1 MPDGATGT
9 TARSCVGVGFE
20 PDSPLGRWLVNE
32 SGRLVPTVAELT
44 GEARGAGI
52 ECVIV
57 TGRLIDVLSDL
68 LTIRDEPSLAHVPV
82 LTVLS
87 QGREEQIAACVRSG
101 AFYCFL
107 EPVDRALLGA
117 MLRAASAVVS
127 PKVEPDPALAVFVQS
142 LPHVK
147 EIVLSVRSLADAQLV
162 SAFVSELCPQPA
174 RQALGVSEML
184 LNAIEHGSLEIS
196 GEEKAALVRDGKFH
210 GAVAERA
217 LDPRFADREVTV
229 WLRRSAD
236 HVEIVCE
243 DQGPG
248 FDWKGL
254 ESAVSADPDA
264 PCGRGIALSRALAFD
279 SLEFL
284 GRGNVA
290 VARARLERR
299 SRNSAPSGFA
309 ALSSWEKRTLELET
323 DRVLERAT
331 PEAFFAETLE
341 LALRVSDSPVGFLGY
356 LTESGELVVVA
367 HAEGGAGRDGQT
379 VVRLAPGHWARLWWE
394 ALEDKRTRI
403 ENSPHSTFRGGVPL
417 ERSLVVPIAHGD
429 KLLGVVQVANR
440 SGASLHAGP
449 YGERDAQ
456 RLETVARR
464 LAPVLS
470 AWISADLA
478 NRRTLELER
487 ERARQRE
494 EQELARHIVR
504 RLLHEGCLD
513 GPGIRYH
520 LAATAFFNG
529 DLALAARSK
538 AGGLRWMLGDCV
550 GHGLPAALGGLPL
563 SSVFYATAAKN
574 VPMSE
579 VVSTMNDSLL
589 ALLPRGFFCA
599 AVLLELSADGKRL
612 SIWNGGMPPV
622 FVCSRGPE
630 RLRLVHSSD
639 LPLGT
644 VPSKQLDVAG
654 VTLSLDPGDRI
665 LCFSDGLIETQS
677 TKSELFGLER
687 AAAIAAQRAPDE
699 VFGALLGAVVE
710 FRGDNP
716 SFDDLSLVEV
726 TAGAAA

>member
-1 MPDGATGT
+1 LE
-9 TARSCVGVGFE
+9 R
-20 PDSPLGRWLVNE
+20 DSPLGNWIVAE
-32 SGRLVPTVAELT
+32 GGRLVPTVNQLIA
-44 GEARGAGI
+44 EARESGI

-57 TGRLIDVLSDL
+57 AGRLIEVLSDL
-68 LTIRDEPSLAHVPV
+68 LTIRDEPSLSRVPV

-127 PKVEPDPALAVFVQS
+127 PKAEPDPALAVFVQS
-142 LPHVK
+142 MPHVK

-174 RQALGVSEML
+174 RQALGVSELL

-196 GEEKAALVRDGKFH
+196 GQEKSALVRAGKFH
-210 GAVAERA
+210 SAVAQRS
-217 LDPRFADREVTV
+217 LDPRFAEREVTV

-248 FDWKGL
+248 FDWKAQ
-254 ESAVSADPDA
+254 ENAAPSDPDA
-264 PCGRGIALSRALAFD
+264 PCGRGIALSRTLAFD

-290 VARARLERR
+290 VARARLDRR
-299 SRNSAPSGFA
+299 SRNSAPNAFA
-309 ALSSWEKRTLELET
+309 ALSSWETRTIELET

-331 PEAFFAETLE
+331 PEAFFAETLD
-341 LALRVSDSPVGFLGY
+341 LALRVSDSPVGFFGY
-356 LTESGELVVVA
+356 LTESGELVVLT
-367 HAEGGAGRDGQT
+367 HDESRDGA
-379 VVRLAPGHWARLWWE
+379 VVRLAPGQWARLWWE
-394 ALEDKRTRI
+394 ALEERRTRI
-403 ENSPHSTFRGGVPL
+403 ENNPHSGFRGGSPL

-429 KLLGVVQVANR
+429 TLLGVVQVANR
-440 SGASLHAGP
+440 GTGSPTSPAYA
-449 YGERDAQ
+449 ERDAQ

-538 AGGLRWMLGDCV
+538 DGGLRWMLGDCV

-574 VPMSE
+574 VPMAE
-579 VVSTMNDSLL
+579 VVSTMNDTLL

-599 AVLLELSADGKRL
+599 AVLLELSPDGKQL
-612 SIWNGGMPPV
+612 WIWNGGMPPV
-622 FVCSRGPE
+622 FVCSGRSE
-630 RLRLVHSSD
+630 RLRQIHSSD

-644 VPSKQLDVAG
+644 VPSPELDVAG
-654 VTLSLDPGDRI
+654 VRLELDSGDRI

-677 TKSELFGLER
+677 TKNELFGLER

-716 SFDDLSLVEV
+716 AFDDLSLVEV
-726 TAGAAA
+726 TAGAAV

>member
-1 MPDGATGT
+1 MADGPIGT
-9 TARSCVGVGFE
+9 TAQNCVGVGFE
-20 PDSPLGRWLVNE
+20 PDSALGRWIVNE
-32 SGRLVPTVAELT
+32 SGRLVATANDLV
-44 GEARGAGI
+44 GEARGSEI
-52 ECVIV
+52 ECVIIG
-57 TGRLIDVLSDL
+57 GRLIEVLSGL
-68 LTIRDEPSLAHVPV
+68 LTIRDEPSLARVPV

-117 MLRAASAVVS
+117 MLRAASAVLS
-127 PKVEPDPALAVFVQS
+127 PKAEPDPGLGVFVQS
-142 LPHVK
+142 MSHVK
-147 EIVLSVRSLADAQLV
+147 EIVLSVRSLADAQLI

-174 RQALGVSEML
+174 RQALGVSELL
-184 LNAIEHGSLEIS
+184 LNAVEHGSLEID
-196 GEEKAALVRDGKFH
+196 GEEKAALVRAGKFH

-217 LDPRFADREVTV
+217 QDPRFADREVTV

-248 FDWKGL
+248 FDWKAH
-254 ESAVSADPDA
+254 ENAAPPDPDG
-264 PCGRGIALSRALAFD
+264 PTGRGIALSRALAFD

-299 SRNSAPSGFA
+299 SRSSVPYGFA
-309 ALSSWEKRTLELET
+309 ALSSWERRTLELET

-341 LALRVSDSPVGFLGY
+341 LALRVSDSPVGFFGY
-356 LTESGELVVVA
+356 LTESGELVVA
-367 HAEGGAGRDGQT
+367 ARAEGAEQPDSRGSL
-379 VVRLAPGHWARLWWE
+379 RLAPEQWSRLWWE
-394 ALEDKRTRI
+394 ALDEKRTRI
-403 ENSPHSTFRGGVPL
+403 DNAPHSGFRGGSPL
-417 ERSLVVPIAHGD
+417 QRSLVVPIAHGD

-440 SGASLHAGP
+440 ATAAP
-449 YGERDAQ
+449 AYGERDSQ

-478 NRRTLELER
+478 NRRSLELER

-494 EQELARHIVR
+494 EQELARHIVA

-538 AGGLRWMLGDCV
+538 DGGLRWMLGDCV

-574 VPMSE
+574 VPMAE
-579 VVSTMNDSLL
+579 VVSTMNDTLL

-599 AVLLELSADGKRL
+599 AVLLELSPDGKRL

-622 FVCSRGPE
+622 FVCSQGPE
-630 RLRLVHSSD
+630 PLRQIHSGD

-644 VPSKQLDVAG
+644 VPSKQLEPAG
-654 VTLSLDPGDRI
+654 VTLSVEHGDRI

-677 TKSELFGLER
+677 TRNELFGLER
-687 AAAIAAQRAPDE
+687 AAAIATQRAPDE

-710 FRGDNP
+710 FRGDSP

-726 TAGAAA
+726 TAGAAGA

>member
-9 TARSCVGVGFE
+9 TARNCVGVGFE
-20 PDSPLGRWLVNE
+20 PDSPLGRWIVTE
-32 SGRLVPTVAELT
+32 GGRLVPTVNDLT
-44 GEARGAGI
+44 AEARDSGL

-57 TGRLIDVLSDL
+57 GGRLIDVLSDL
-68 LTIRDEPSLAHVPV
+68 LTVRDEATLSHLPV

-127 PKVEPDPALAVFVQS
+127 PKAEPDPALAVFVQS
-142 LPHVK
+142 MPHVK

-174 RQALGVSEML
+174 RQALGVSELL

-196 GEEKAALVRDGKFH
+196 GEEKAALVRAGKFH
-210 GAVAERA
+210 GAVAERS
-217 LDPRFADREVTV
+217 LDPRFAEREVTV
-229 WLRRSAD
+229 WLRRSTD

-248 FDWKGL
+248 FDWKAQ
-254 ESAVSADPDA
+254 ESAAPPDPDA

-299 SRNSAPSGFA
+299 NRNSTPNGFA
-309 ALSSWEKRTLELET
+309 ALSSWEKRTIELET
-323 DRVLERAT
+323 DHVLERAT

-341 LALRVSDSPVGFLGY
+341 LALRVSDSPVGFFGY
-356 LTESGELVVVA
+356 LTESGELVVVS
-367 HAEGGAGRDGQT
+367 HGADASGDGQT
-379 VVRLAPGHWARLWWE
+379 VRLAPAHWARQWWE
-394 ALEDKRTRI
+394 ALEDKRARI
-403 ENSPHSTFRGGVPL
+403 ENNPHSGFRGGVPL

-440 SGASLHAGP
+440 RTTSPA

-456 RLETVARR
+456 RLQTVARR

-478 NRRTLELER
+478 NRHALELER

-538 AGGLRWMLGDCV
+538 DGGLRWMLGDCV

-574 VPMSE
+574 VPMAE
-579 VVSTMNDSLL
+579 VVSTMNDTLL
-589 ALLPRGFFCA
+589 SLLPRGFFCA
-599 AVLLELSADGKRL
+599 AVLLELSADGKQL
-612 SIWNGGMPPV
+612 SVWNGGMPPV
-622 FVCSRGPE
+622 FVCSEGPE
-630 RLRLVHSSD
+630 RLRQVHSSD

-644 VPSKQLDVAG
+644 VPSKALDTAG
-654 VTLSLDPGDRI
+654 VTLSVGPGDRI
-665 LCFSDGLIETQS
+665 LCFSDGLIETQR
-677 TKSELFGLER
+677 TKGELFGLER

-699 VFGALLGAVVE
+699 VFGALLGSVVE

-726 TAGAAA
+726 TAGAAV

>member
-1 MPDGATGT
+1 MPSDEPTGS
-9 TARSCVGVGFE
+9 TAQNCVGVGLE
-20 PDSPLGRWLVNE
+20 RDSPLGNWIMTE
-32 SGRLVPTVAELT
+32 GGRLVPTVNQLIA
-44 GEARGAGI
+44 EARETGI

-57 TGRLIDVLSDL
+57 AGRLIEVLSDL
-68 LTIRDEPSLAHVPV
+68 LTIRDEPSLSRVPV

-117 MLRAASAVVS
+117 MLRAASAVGS
-127 PKVEPDPALAVFVQS
+127 PKAEPDPALAVFVQS
-142 LPHVK
+142 MPHVK

-174 RQALGVSEML
+174 RQALGVSELL

-196 GEEKAALVRDGKFH
+196 GQEKAALVRAGKFH
-210 GAVAERA
+210 SAVAQRS
-217 LDPRFADREVTV
+217 LDPRFAEREVTV

-248 FDWKGL
+248 FDWKAQ
-254 ESAVSADPDA
+254 ESAVLSDADA
-264 PCGRGIALSRALAFD
+264 PCGRGIALSRTLAFD

-299 SRNSAPSGFA
+299 SRNSAPNAFA
-309 ALSSWEKRTLELET
+309 ALSSWETRTIELET

-331 PEAFFAETLE
+331 PEAFFAETLD
-341 LALRVSDSPVGFLGY
+341 LALRVSDSPVGFFGY
-356 LTESGELVVVA
+356 LTESGELVVLT
-367 HAEGGAGRDGQT
+367 HDESRDGA
-379 VVRLAPGHWARLWWE
+379 VVRLAPGQWSRLWWE
-394 ALEDKRTRI
+394 ALEERRTHI
-403 ENSPHSTFRGGVPL
+403 ENNPHSGFRGGSPL
-417 ERSLVVPIAHGD
+417 KRSLVVPIAHGD

-440 SGASLHAGP
+440 GRGSPTSPAYA
-449 YGERDAQ
+449 ERDAQ

-538 AGGLRWMLGDCV
+538 DGGLRWMLGDCV

-574 VPMSE
+574 VPMPE
-579 VVSTMNDSLL
+579 VVSTMNDTLL

-599 AVLLELSADGKRL
+599 AVLLELSPDGKQL
-612 SIWNGGMPPV
+612 WIWNGGMPPV
-622 FVCSRGPE
+622 FVCSGQSE
-630 RLRLVHSSD
+630 RLRQIHSSD

-644 VPSKQLDVAG
+644 VPSPELDVAG
-654 VTLSLDPGDRI
+654 VRLTLDAGDRI

-677 TKSELFGLER
+677 TKNELFGLER
-687 AAAIAAQRAPDE
+687 AAVIAAQRAPDE

-716 SFDDLSLVEV
+716 AFDDLSLVEV
-726 TAGAAA
+726 TAGAAV